1 MGLYITNRFVLYMA
15 ARRRGRVRTRTR
27 TIVRRARSSGGGFK
41 PIIDGFLAG
50 AGGQLASGF
59 LGNLSHPVVTLGVG
73 FFRNN
78 NVLKVEGARELGAM
92 LASGGIGGLGGGG
105 GGGVFN

>member
-1 MGLYITNRFVLYMA
+1 MA

-27 TIVRRARSSGGGFK
+27 TVVRRARTGGGGLK
-41 PIIDGFLAG
+41 PIIDGFIAG

-59 LGNLSHPVVTLGVG
+59 LGKFSHPVVTLGVG

-92 LASGGIGGLGGGG
+92 LAAGGLGGLGGGNG
-105 GGGVFN
+105 GGFN